1 MTAPLNVG
9 QSVSVHSSVSRQRT
23 DFCGAKEYSSKAMPT
38 LDTPKT
44 IGELIDRVEWLR
56 EELFTIQRALEKM
69 EHPKTP
75 PFRDG
80 AKKR

>member
-1 MTAPLNVG
+1 
-9 QSVSVHSSVSRQRT
+9 
-23 DFCGAKEYSSKAMPT
+23 MPT
-38 LDTPKT
+38 IDTPKT
-44 IGELIDRVEWLR
+44 FGELIARVEWLR